1 MDLTALRGRLR
12 DIVAPCIPTQEGFD
26 ERADA
31 VGMVQVSQDPSDLE
45 QTHTDLARRVDQQAA
60 LAKLSHLAV
69 DTHDVN
75 AFLDRVI
82 ELITD
87 TLEVDWVEILK
98 CDSSD
103 GDLLLRRP
111 CRAEASSQL
120 AHAPAAN
127 SLEALALETGTSQVA
142 EDLDNDEQAGA
153 DPCLE
158 GPRSCVVSP
167 IGNGN
172 AWGVL
177 TVHSRLTRRFGKED
191 VYFVESVANLIASV
205 IDRAKADQHRNRLA
219 EILETTTDFVG
230 TADPS
235 GRVTYAN
242 RAARA
247 AAGFDDQE
255 DIVGLGIDSFQP
267 AWAVDIMVTEAF
279 PTALAEGIWSGR
291 TAFLDPLKGE
301 VPTSQVIIAHGTPD
315 GGDAFLS
322 TVARDLT
329 KTLEAERRLGESQAL
344 VGKAFHDAT
353 VGKAVLD
360 LEGRYVTVNRAL
372 AHFLGYEPDELTGR
386 SFREFTHPDD
396 LQLGQDEMDQMRSG
410 ELDSFHVQKR
420 YVRADDSTVWGML
433 HVSLMPGETGHP
445 NYQFAQIID
454 IDSQKEAEAVAQRQG
469 EIAQSVL
476 RSVRFP
482 VAVLDGKGVI
492 AAVNQAWSRF
502 AHENGGTTD
511 ATGVGADYLEVCS
524 RAGDDP
530 YAMAAVRGIQ
540 RVLSGEIAEYALDY
554 PCLEPNGTERWFELE
569 VTPIEDEGA
578 VVTHWDITDELK
590 ARSALEETIRA
601 KDQFIATLSHELRTP
616 LTAIVGMTQLIRE
629 GDYGE
634 TERSEFQETIA
645 EQAQEMALLVE
656 DLLVA
661 ARLDSDTLSFKP
673 KRVNLAAEIARV
685 LAPWRTQR
693 LLEIEVNSPE
703 SLFVACDPVRLR
715 QIIRN
720 LVTNSIRHGQEP
732 FEIEVTRRQAC
743 ATVTV
748 ADHGPGVPEHALD
761 MMFQPY
767 AAFADGSA
775 QPSSVGLGLHVSLGL
790 AKRMGGDLTYRR
802 EEGRT
807 VFELRVPAGLSEP

>member
-1 MDLTALRGRLR
+1 MDFTALRGQLR
-12 DIVAPCIPTQEGFD
+12 DIVG
-26 ERADA
+26 
-31 VGMVQVSQDPSDLE
+31 PSNTNRE
-45 QTHTDLARRVDQQAA
+45 SVAHTDLARRVDQQAA
-60 LAKLSHLAV
+60 LARLSRLAV

-75 AFLDRVI
+75 AFLDRAADHAA
-82 ELITD
+82 D
-87 TLEVDWVEILK
+87 TLEVDWVEILETNTT
-98 CDSSD
+98 D
-103 GDLLLRRP
+103 GGFLLRVSRGV
-111 CRAEASSQL
+111 EAPNKHGL
-120 AHAPAAN
+120 AHGTHSGAG
-127 SLEALALETGTSQVA
+127 LAVETGKSIVV
-142 EDLDNDEQAGA
+142 EDATHDERVSA
-153 DPCLE
+153 DP
-158 GPRSCVVSP
+158 GGKGSRSYIASP
-167 IGNGN
+167 ISNGD

-177 TVHSRLTRRFGKED
+177 TVHSGLARKFGQDD

-205 IDRAKADQHRNRLA
+205 IDRAKADQHRDRLA

-247 AAGFDDQE
+247 AAGFDEQE
-255 DIVGLGIDSFQP
+255 DIVGVGIDSFQP
-267 AWAVDIMVTEAF
+267 EWAVDIMVREAF
-279 PTALAEGIWSGR
+279 PIALAEGVWSGR
-291 TAFLDPLKGE
+291 TAFLDPVKGE
-301 VPTSQVIIAHGTPD
+301 VPTSQVIIAHGAPGD
-315 GGDAFLS
+315 RDAFLS
-322 TVARDLT
+322 TVARDLS

-372 AHFLGYEPDELTGR
+372 ANFLGYEPDELTGR

-396 LQLGQDEMDQMRSG
+396 LQLGQDQMDRMRSG
-410 ELDSFHVQKR
+410 DLDSFHIQKR
-420 YVRADDSTVWGML
+420 YVRADGSTVWGML
-433 HVSLMPGETGHP
+433 HVSLMHEGSGHP
-445 NYQFAQIID
+445 DYQFAQIID
-454 IDSQKEAEAVAQRQG
+454 IDSQKEAEAEAQRQG

-482 VAVLDGKGVI
+482 VAVLDGRGVI
-492 AAVNQAWSRF
+492 AAVNQTWSRF
-502 AHENGGTTD
+502 AHENGGTID
-511 ATGVGADYLEVCS
+511 ATGVGADYLEVCR

-530 YAMAAVRGIQ
+530 YARAAVEGIEG
-540 RVLSGEIAEYALDY
+540 VLSGEIDEYKLDY
-554 PCLEPNGTERWFELE
+554 PCPDPIGTERWFGLQ

-590 ARSALEETIRA
+590 ARSALKETIRA

-616 LTAIVGMTQLIRE
+616 LTAIVGMTQLMRE

-634 TERSEFQETIA
+634 AERSEFQETIA
-645 EQAQEMALLVE
+645 EQAQEVALLVE

-661 ARLDSDTLSFKP
+661 ARLDSDTLTFKP
-673 KRVNLAAEIARV
+673 KRVNLADEVDRV
-685 LAPWRTQR
+685 LAPWRTQK
-693 LLEIEVNSPE
+693 LIEIEVNSPA

-720 LVTNSIRHGQEP
+720 LVANSIRHGQEP

-743 ATVTV
+743 VTVTV

-761 MMFQPY
+761 MMFKPY
-767 AAFADGSA
+767 AAFANKSA

-802 EEGRT
+802 EDGRT
-807 VFELRVPAGLSEP
+807 VFELSVPARLD